1 MRRSSLRRFVSVVAA
16 AALLFGNTVALAHA
30 AMLMPSAP
38 MLAADDGAAN
48 STTAGGHQAAK
59 VMDEGDVDVAAV
71 GDVQSPERCND
82 GDCAPAAATVCV
94 LNAGCMSTCALG
106 SGTLLC
112 DTIGVSGP
120 PPATLA
126 PQSDTPLLA
135 RATLP
140 ELGPPR
146 I

>member
-16 AALLFGNTVALAHA
+16 AALLIGNTVALAHA
-30 AMLMPSAP
+30 AMLMPSVP
-38 MLAADDGAAN
+38 LVVDDGAKA
-48 STTAGGHQAAK
+48 SAAMDHGQQAAM
-59 VMDEGDVDVAAV
+59 VMDNGNVRVVAA
-71 GDVQSPERCND
+71 GNVQSPEICD
-82 GDCAPAAATVCV
+82 DSDCAPTAAAVCV

-120 PPATLA
+120 PPATVA
-126 PQSDTPLLA
+126 PRSDTPLLV

-146 I
+146 L